1 MATYFHHGSS
11 EIQTPDGLTHTLYL
25 MNPNNYVP
33 TYSDTQQEQQ
43 SPPAAVASMFLLNP
57 AAAVSAPTHPG
68 RHLAGIPVLSS
79 GPGSNNL
86 PDHHGEIPPFHGIS
100 GVAAAPPPRLHYNLW
115 APTDQVAVDVV
126 SPMGFR
132 RQAVSPTQ
140 QALSLSLSS
149 SQQTSTAYATSL
161 SGENEVVPG
170 ISPTSCDDIRAFPGN
185 SMSSAVSNGI
195 GNSAQSVL
203 LGSKYLKAAHELLD
217 EVVNVGSTKG
227 VKTATTDSA
236 DGGREKTAKI
246 DRESTP
252 AAAIGGSYNSGGESS
267 CSKQG
272 AELSTAQ
279 RQELQVKKAKLARML
294 DEVEQRYRQYHH
306 QMQVVI
312 STFEEAAGFGS
323 AKSYTAL
330 GLKTISKQFRC
341 LKDAISSQIKAAS
354 KSLGEEECLG
364 VKIEGS
370 RLRYVDHHLR
380 QQRALQQLGMI
391 QHNAWRPQ
399 RGLPERAVSVL
410 RAWLFEHFLHPY
422 PKTADKVIL
431 AKQTGLTRSQV
442 SNWFINARVR
452 LWKPMVEE
460 MYMEETKEQE
470 RNNGST
476 SQSGQT
482 KKTEPNEEPSS
493 ANITSTSQV
502 HDMMNAFQSSKPDQN
517 FATEFPNSPLS
528 TSPMPGSFHFGTTE
542 IQAISPKKQRST
554 TTPTTS
560 EVLNSP
566 SSILS
571 MDNMDMCRDQMNH
584 QRQRKYNT
592 VGFGAYPVGD
602 LGRFHLSAD
611 HHHHQLAP
619 RFHGNGVSLTLG
631 LPHCENHSLSNQNI
645 IDPSGTRLDN
655 SIGTGSESTGNYDNM
670 DMQSRKRF
678 VAQLLPD
685 FVA

>member
-1 MATYFHHGSS
+1 M
-11 EIQTPDGLTHTLYL
+11 
-25 MNPNNYVP
+25 V
-33 TYSDTQQEQQ
+33 
-43 SPPAAVASMFLLNP
+43 
-57 AAAVSAPTHPG
+57 
-68 RHLAGIPVLSS
+68 
-79 GPGSNNL
+79 GSNNST
-86 PDHHGEIPPFHGIS
+86 DHHGEISTFHGVTI
-100 GVAAAPPPRLHYNLW
+100 APPPRIHYNLW
-115 APTDQVAVDVV
+115 PAPTDHHQQMVVGINSAADVP
-126 SPMGFR
+126 SQAGFR
-132 RQAVSPTQ
+132 ARQVVMSPTR

-149 SQQTSTAYATSL
+149 SQQRNTAAYATSL
-161 SGENEVVPG
+161 SGGNEVVPAG
-170 ISPTSCDDIRAFPGN
+170 ILSPTSGDDVRANFLGN
-185 SMSSAVSNGI
+185 SLSSTVLAVSNGI
-195 GNSAQSVL
+195 GSSVHGVL

-227 VKTATTDSA
+227 MKAGAAAATDSA
-236 DGGREKTAKI
+236 NGAGEKP
-246 DRESTP
+246 DRESTHA

-267 CSKQG
+267 NTKLG
-272 AELSTAQ
+272 TELSTAQ
-279 RQELQVKKAKLARML
+279 RQELQVKKAKLAKML

-312 STFEEAAGFGS
+312 STFEQAAGFGS

-330 GLKTISKQFRC
+330 ALKTISKQFRC
-341 LKDAISSQIKAAS
+341 LKDAIASQIKATG
-354 KSLGEEECLG
+354 KSLGEECLG

-422 PKTADKVIL
+422 PKTADKVML

-470 RNNGST
+470 GNGTSST
-476 SQSGQT
+476 TSKSGHT
-482 KKTEPNEEPSS
+482 KKTEVNKEPS
-493 ANITSTSQV
+493 TTPVVQE
-502 HDMMNAFQSSKPDQN
+502 MNTAFKLDQIQAFQPSKPNQN
-517 FATEFPNSPLS
+517 FAMEIPNNSPLS
-528 TSPMPGSFHFGTTE
+528 TSPLMAGSFHFGTSTSE
-542 IQAISPKKQRST
+542 IQGISPRKQRSAT
-554 TTPTTS
+554 TTTTTS

-571 MDNMDMCRDQMNH
+571 MDVEMKGLSEQDDGRLDHLNN
-584 QRQRKYNT
+584 QRQSAFNP

-602 LGRFHLSAD
+602 LARFNSAD
-611 HHHHQLAP
+611 HHSHHQLAP

-631 LPHCENHSLSNQNI
+631 LPHSENLSLSNRNI
-645 IDPSGTRLDN
+645 IDPLGTRLDN
-655 SIGTGSESTGNYDNM
+655 NIGMGSESTGNFDNM

-685 FVA
+685 FVS